1 MKILVCTKIVYD
13 EEQLKFSPSNGGGG
27 IRYHNAIKNF

>member
-13 EEQLKFSPSNGGGG
+13 EEQLKFSPSNGGG